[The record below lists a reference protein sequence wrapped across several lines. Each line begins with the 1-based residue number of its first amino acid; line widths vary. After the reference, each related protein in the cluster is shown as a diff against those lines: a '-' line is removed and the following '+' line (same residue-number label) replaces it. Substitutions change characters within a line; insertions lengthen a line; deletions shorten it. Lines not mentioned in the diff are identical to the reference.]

1 MRLLTKTNKRT
12 LLIIIFF
19 ICLSSIALGIAA
31 AAGGIGNIAV
41 LNPKGTIAH
50 EQKNL
55 LVFATL
61 LSLIV
66 VLPVYALT
74 LGIVLKYRAGNKKAK
89 YRPDWDGNRVLES
102 VWWGIPLVLITI
114 LSVITWKSSHDL
126 DPFKPL
132 ASAAKPVKIQVV
144 SMNWKW
150 LFIYPEEK
158 IATVNYL
165 KFPVDTPVDFQIT
178 GDSAMNSLWIPQLG
192 GQIYAMPGM
201 STSLHLEA
209 QEPGNYRGSSANISG
224 RGFSGMKFTAS
235 ATSQAGYERWLKD
248 VKNSRQRLDKIQ
260 YEKLAQPSQDDSPEQ
275 YAYAE
280 DGLYNYVMN
289 KYLEPRF

>member
-12 LLIIIFF
+12 LLIIGFF
-19 ICLSSIALGIAA
+19 IFLSVVALSVAA

-41 LNPKGTIAH
+41 LDPKGTVARQ
-50 EQKNL
+50 EKDL

-74 LGIVLKYRAGNKKAK
+74 LAIVLKYRAGNKKAT
-89 YRPDWDGNRVLES
+89 YRPDWDGSRILES
-102 VWWGIPLVLITI
+102 IWWGIPLVLITI
-114 LSVITWKSSHDL
+114 LSVITWKSSHEL

-132 ASAAKPVKIQVV
+132 ASEVKPVKVQVV

-158 IATVNYL
+158 IATVNHL
-165 KFPVDTPVDFQIT
+165 KLPVDTPVDFQIT
-178 GDSAMNSLWIPQLG
+178 GDSAMNSFWIPQLG

-201 STSLHLEA
+201 STALHLQA
-209 QEPGNYRGSSANISG
+209 DQTGDYRGSSANISG
-224 RGFSGMKFTAS
+224 RGFSGMKFTANVIN
-235 ATSQAGYERWLKD
+235 QNDYREWVKDLKS
-248 VKNSRQRLDKIQ
+248 SRQRLDKIQ
-260 YEKLAQPSQDDSPEQ
+260 YEKLAQPSQNEPPEQ
-275 YAYAE
+275 YAYVE
-280 DGLYNYVMN
+280 DGLYNYVMR